1 MIEYRDDLF
10 CCGFLSVGLGREYL
24 GFVRRCGSNGV
35 SVILGIEL
43 DFMACEL
50 CGTTIPIRRNTLAL

>member
-1 MIEYRDDLF
+1 MELGCFVVVLGVGVWIGNSLGLSEEVGRMIF
-10 CCGFLSVGLGREYL
+10 
-24 GFVRRCGSNGV
+24 GV
-35 SVILGIEL
+35 WGDIGV